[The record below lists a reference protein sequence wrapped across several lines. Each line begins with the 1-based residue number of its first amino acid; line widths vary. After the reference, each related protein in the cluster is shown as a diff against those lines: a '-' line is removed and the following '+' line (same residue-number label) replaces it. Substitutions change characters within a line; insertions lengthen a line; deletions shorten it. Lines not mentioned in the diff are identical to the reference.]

1 DVVEFWKEAGPELW
15 FRGGE
20 AFDARCRERFLDLH
34 MAASRGELADW
45 VNNPEGALAL
55 ILLLDQFPRNIFRGS
70 AHAYATDPLALSTS
84 RRAVELGH
92 DRAFDPDLRSFFY
105 MPYMHSESLED
116 QQRCTELF
124 SDLPGSQSAKWSTH
138 HRQIIERFG
147 RFPHRNRL
155 LGRATTAQEQA
166 WLDEGG
172 FQG

>member
-1 DVVEFWKEAGPELW
+1 MGHENEPRPSWSQAPDGWNWLAQDADGRWFW
-15 FRGGE
+15 
-20 AFDARCRERFLDLH
+20 
-34 MAASRGELADW
+34 
-45 VNNPEGALAL
+45 
-55 ILLLDQFPRNIFRGS
+55 
-70 AHAYATDPLALSTS
+70 Y
-84 RRAVELGH
+84 AVEPQLGLAGGVW
-92 DRAFDPDLRSFFY
+92 R
-105 MPYMHSESLED
+105 PYMHSESLED